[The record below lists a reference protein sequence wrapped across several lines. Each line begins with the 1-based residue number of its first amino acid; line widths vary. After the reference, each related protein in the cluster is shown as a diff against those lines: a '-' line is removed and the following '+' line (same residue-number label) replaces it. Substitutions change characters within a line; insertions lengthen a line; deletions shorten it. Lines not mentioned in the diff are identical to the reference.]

1 MFLLAKIGGFSDKNF
16 TNAVKLA
23 QTAQDAADK
32 ATASATASGAKLQQS
47 LDGKIT
53 VSTVAPGNDDA
64 AGHNKGDVWYVTDS
78 NGVYTSQYYFDGISW
93 ITQKWD
99 ENALSVK
106 NLSALSSNLGYIQN
120 GTLDSISINSTTI
133 TGGTINGATIT
144 GGSISIGKDAQVH
157 FYVDGNGLAVGFS
170 GNYLRIGPGN
180 QYMTTITGN
189 GLEVH
194 GGLLIHG
201 GSTFTG
207 GATTTF
213 TQDVQATGAFI
224 GPTFRINGS
233 TYLGNSEGAVR
244 FVNSTA
250 GSGYIPI
257 YASSFTKKSLLSE
270 KYNVEDISTF
280 EGLALTNGMNIK
292 KFDYKTSDNSQASN
306 IGPIID
312 NENEIG
318 KKQYSMPSELLSKNK
333 DGVSIDTEIGLAILA
348 IQELTKR
355 NTDLNLRIFKL
366 EKEINTNG

>member
-1 MFLLAKIGGFSDKNF
+1 MAKIGGFSDKNF
-16 TNAVKLA
+16 TEAVKLA
-23 QTAQDAADK
+23 QTAQKQAKAAND
-32 ATASATASGAKLQQS
+32 SADGIQTS

-53 VSTVAPGNDDA
+53 VGTTAPGNDQA
-64 AGHNKGDVWYVTDS
+64 AGHDKGDVWYVTDS
-78 NGVYTSQYYFDGISW
+78 AGVYTAQYYFDGVSW
-93 ITQKWD
+93 IAQKWD
-99 ENALSVK
+99 ENTLSVK

-120 GTLDSISINSTTI
+120 GTLDSISIKSTTI

-194 GGLLIHG
+194 GGLLVHG
-201 GSTFTG
+201 GSTFTN

-213 TQDVQATGAFI
+213 NQDVQTTGAFI

-233 TYLGNSEGAVR
+233 TYLGNSEGEVR

-257 YASSFTKKSLLSE
+257 HASSYVKRSQLSE
-270 KYNVEDISTF
+270 KYNIKDISTF

-292 KFDYKTSDNSQASN
+292 KFDYKKSDNSQANN

-318 KKQYSMPSELLSKNK
+318 KKHYSMPSELLSKEK
-333 DGVSIDTEIGLAILA
+333 DGVSIDTEIGLAVLA

-366 EKEINTNG
+366 EKEINANG